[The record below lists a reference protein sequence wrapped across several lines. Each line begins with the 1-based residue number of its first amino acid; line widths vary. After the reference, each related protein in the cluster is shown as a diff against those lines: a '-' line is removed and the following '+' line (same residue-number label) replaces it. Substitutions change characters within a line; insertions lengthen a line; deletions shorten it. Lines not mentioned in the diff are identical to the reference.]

1 MAKLG
6 KFVECGGDSQMNKRQ
21 KKKQFKKLYGMNPKQ
36 YQQAMQLTSLEEPL
50 KKIMDSETTTL
61 ADLGSC
67 LGRIKEGLQKSV
79 SALGKLSC
87 EAFCF
92 CLEELGR
99 ELKKR
104 RQK

>member
-1 MAKLG
+1 
-6 KFVECGGDSQMNKRQ
+6 MNKRQ
-21 KKKQFKKLYGMNPKQ
+21 KKKRFKKFYGMNPKQ

-50 KKIMDSETTTL
+50 KKIMDLETTTF

-67 LGRIKEGLQKSV
+67 LEKVKEGLQKSV

>member
-6 KFVECGGDSQMNKRQ
+6 KFVESGGDGQMNKRQ
-21 KKKQFKKLYGMNPKQ
+21 RKKRFKKLYGMNPKQ
-36 YQQAMQLTSLEEPL
+36 YQQAMQLVSFEEPL
-50 KKIMDSETTTL
+50 KKIMDSETTTFT
-61 ADLGSC
+61 DLGSC

>member
-1 MAKLG
+1 
-6 KFVECGGDSQMNKRQ
+6 MNKRQ
-21 KKKQFKKLYGMNPKQ
+21 RKKRFKKLYGMNPKQ
-36 YQQAMQLTSLEEPL
+36 YQQAMQLVSLEEPL
-50 KKIMDSETTTL
+50 EKFMDSETATFT
-61 ADLGSC
+61 DLGSC
-67 LGRIKEGLQKSV
+67 FKRVKDELQKSV

>member
-1 MAKLG
+1 
-6 KFVECGGDSQMNKRQ
+6 MNKRQ
-21 KKKQFKKLYGMNPKQ
+21 KKKRFKKLYGMNPKQ
-36 YQQAMQLTSLEEPL
+36 YQQAMQRVSLEEPL
-50 KKIMDSETTTL
+50 EKIMGSEATTFT
-61 ADLGSC
+61 DLGSC
-67 LGRIKEGLQKSV
+67 LERIKDGLQKSV
-79 SALGKLSC
+79 SVLGKLSC

>member
-1 MAKLG
+1 
-6 KFVECGGDSQMNKRQ
+6 MNKRQ

-50 KKIMDSETTTL
+50 KKIMDSETTTFT
-61 ADLGSC
+61 DLGSC
-67 LGRIKEGLQKSV
+67 FERIKDGLQKSV

-92 CLEELGR
+92 WLEQFGKGPE
-99 ELKKR
+99 KR
-104 RQK
+104 R

>member
-1 MAKLG
+1 
-6 KFVECGGDSQMNKRQ
+6 MNKRQ
-21 KKKQFKKLYGMNPKQ
+21 RKRKKQFKKLYGMNPKQ
-36 YQQAMQLTSLEEPL
+36 YQQAMQLVSLEEPL
-50 KKIMDSETTTL
+50 EKFMDSETATFT
-61 ADLGSC
+61 DLGSC
-67 LGRIKEGLQKSV
+67 FERIKDGLQKSV

>member
-6 KFVECGGDSQMNKRQ
+6 KFVESGGDSQMNKRQ

-36 YQQAMQLTSLEEPL
+36 YQQAMQLTSFEEPL
-50 KKIMDSETTTL
+50 KRFMDSETTTFT
-61 ADLGSC
+61 DLGSC
-67 LGRIKEGLQKSV
+67 FGRIKEGLQKSV

-99 ELKKR
+99 ELKK
-104 RQK
+104 

>member
-6 KFVECGGDSQMNKRQ
+6 KFVEYGWDSQMNKRQ
-21 KKKQFKKLYGMNPKQ
+21 KKKRFKKLYGMNPKQ
-36 YQQAMQLTSLEEPL
+36 YQQAMQLVSLEEPL
-50 KKIMDSETTTL
+50 KKIMELETTTFT
-61 ADLGSC
+61 DLGSC
-67 LGRIKEGLQKSV
+67 LERIKGGLQKSV
-79 SALGKLSC
+79 SALGKLSR

>member
-1 MAKLG
+1 
-6 KFVECGGDSQMNKRQ
+6 MNKRQ
-21 KKKQFKKLYGMNPKQ
+21 RKKRFKKLYGMNPKQ

-50 KKIMDSETTTL
+50 KKNMDSETITFT
-61 ADLGSC
+61 DLGSC
-67 LGRIKEGLQKSV
+67 FERVKDKLQNLA

>member
-1 MAKLG
+1 
-6 KFVECGGDSQMNKRQ
+6 MNKRQ
-21 KKKQFKKLYGMNPKQ
+21 KKKRFKKFYGMNPKQ

-50 KKIMDSETTTL
+50 KKIMDSETATFT
-61 ADLGSC
+61 DSGSC
-67 LGRIKEGLQKSV
+67 FERIKDGLQKSV

>member
-1 MAKLG
+1 
-6 KFVECGGDSQMNKRQ
+6 
-21 KKKQFKKLYGMNPKQ
+21 MNPKQ
-36 YQQAMQLTSLEEPL
+36 YQQAMQLVSLEEPL
-50 KKIMDSETTTL
+50 KKTMDSETTTFT
-61 ADLGSC
+61 DLGSC

>member
-1 MAKLG
+1 
-6 KFVECGGDSQMNKRQ
+6 MNKRQ
-21 KKKQFKKLYGMNPKQ
+21 KKKRFKKLYGMNPKQ
-36 YQQAMQLTSLEEPL
+36 YQQAMQLVSLEEPL
-50 KKIMDSETTTL
+50 EKIMDSEVTTST
-61 ADLGSC
+61 DLGSC
-67 LGRIKEGLQKSV
+67 LERIKDGLQKSV
-79 SALGKLSC
+79 SVLGKLSC

>member
-6 KFVECGGDSQMNKRQ
+6 KFVESGGDSQMN
-21 KKKQFKKLYGMNPKQ
+21 F
-36 YQQAMQLTSLEEPL
+36 T
-50 KKIMDSETTTL
+50 
-61 ADLGSC
+61 DLGSC
-67 LGRIKEGLQKSV
+67 LERIKDGLQKSV

>member
-6 KFVECGGDSQMNKRQ
+6 KFVESGGDSQMNKRQ
-21 KKKQFKKLYGMNPKQ
+21 KKKRFKKLYGMNPKQ
-36 YQQAMQLTSLEEPL
+36 YQQAMQLVSLEEPL
-50 KKIMDSETTTL
+50 KKIMDSETTTFT
-61 ADLGSC
+61 DFGSC
-67 LGRIKEGLQKSV
+67 LERIKDGLQKSV
-79 SALGKLSC
+79 SVLGKLSC

>member
-1 MAKLG
+1 
-6 KFVECGGDSQMNKRQ
+6 MNKR
-21 KKKQFKKLYGMNPKQ
+21 KRKKQFKKIYGMNPKQ
-36 YQQAMQLTSLEEPL
+36 YQQVMQLTSLEEPL
-50 KKIMDSETTTL
+50 KKIMDSETTTF

-67 LGRIKEGLQKSV
+67 LERIKDGLQKSV

>member
-1 MAKLG
+1 
-6 KFVECGGDSQMNKRQ
+6 MNKRQ
-21 KKKQFKKLYGMNPKQ
+21 RKKRFKKLYGMNPKQ
-36 YQQAMQLTSLEEPL
+36 YQQAMQLTSLQEPL
-50 KKIMDSETTTL
+50 KKIMDSETATFT
-61 ADLGSC
+61 DLGSC
-67 LGRIKEGLQKSV
+67 FEKIKDGLQKSV
-79 SALGKLSC
+79 STLGKLSC